1 MGQGSEKIDLSPS
14 ESWEIVFQNDQHKLH
29 FTLDISVSVLNCTVQ

>member
-14 ESWEIVFQNDQHKLH
+14 ESWDLVQNDQHKLH
-29 FTLDISVSVLNCTVQ
+29 FTLFRDLGAFNQ